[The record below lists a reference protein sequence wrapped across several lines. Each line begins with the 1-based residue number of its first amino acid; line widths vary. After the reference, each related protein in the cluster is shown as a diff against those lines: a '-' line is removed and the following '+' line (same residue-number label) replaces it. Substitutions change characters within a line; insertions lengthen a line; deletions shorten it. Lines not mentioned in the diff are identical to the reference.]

1 MSPVGHV
8 LEENQCMSSQESQ
21 GWGGKGRSIW
31 REIRDSK
38 GLRDIQVE
46 KLSRQLDMPLDRT

>member
-1 MSPVGHV
+1 MYVISREPG
-8 LEENQCMSSQESQ
+8 L
-21 GWGGKGRSIW
+21 GGKGRSIW

-46 KLSRQLDMPLDRT
+46 KLRRQLDMPLDRT